1 LSSFFLYKR
10 AQEHD
15 LACVRE
21 AFLFDMCHL
30 YPHASSWTFQLIQMF
45 QSIDI
50 DLGSDVSRFP
60 QQLEEF
66 AETTVDVELACF
78 F

>member
-1 LSSFFLYKR
+1 
-10 AQEHD
+10 
-15 LACVRE
+15 
-21 AFLFDMCHL
+21 
-30 YPHASSWTFQLIQMF
+30 MF